1 MNELEQKL
9 SRQPLRRIPAEWR
22 AEILAAAELPPRPA
36 PRASFLSGLNQQLS
50 MWLWPH
56 PKAWAGLAAVWV
68 LIFAVD
74 FSARDWRQ
82 PVAEKSAPPSLET
95 VAEVRRQKLL
105 FAQLMGPD
113 EALVAKPLE
122 SFLPRPRSE
131 REKLG
136 DVKNL

>member
-9 SRQPLRRIPAEWR
+9 SRQPVRRIPAEWR

-74 FSARDWRQ
+74 FSARDRRQ
-82 PVAEKSAPPSLET
+82 PVAEKSTPPSLET
-95 VAEVRRQKLL
+95 MAEVWRQKLL
-105 FAQLMGPD
+105 FAQLMNPD
-113 EALVAKPLE
+113 ESRVAMPPR

-131 REKLG
+131 RSKISM
-136 DVKNL
+136 V